1 MQLILG
7 KSFDYLIP
15 YDVPMIRLGSQG
27 DCGHVVPVQALDA
40 QYLVSMGLGTNW
52 SFDEQWLTMVP
63 DGRIHAYDGTI
74 EPSAFTGSLRLA
86 YDKFFQ
92 KSVVHYLENVYKN
105 NIDDVLNR
113 VSGPAFFK
121 IDIEGSEY
129 EIISRVAQE
138 SNTIGMMVEFH
149 ALDIN
154 YIRQKFEHEVRSMDQ
169 FRIVHVHANNFG
181 GVSTDGLPHT
191 LEISFL
197 RKTLCENANQR
208 YQVYLPGLDSPND
221 LNKEDYIL
229 YFDQG
234 V

>member
-1 MQLILG
+1 MQLTLG

-27 DCGHVVPVQALDA
+27 DCGHVVPIQALDA

-52 SFDEQWLTMVP
+52 SFDEQWLKMVP
-63 DGRIHAYDGTI
+63 NGHIHAYDGTI
-74 EPSAFTGSLRLA
+74 DPSTFAGSLRLA
-86 YDKFFQ
+86 YDAFFQ
-92 KSVVHYLENVYKN
+92 KSVVHFIENVYEH
-105 NIDDVLNR
+105 NIDVVLNR
-113 VSGPAFFK
+113 VAGPAFFK

-129 EIISRVAQE
+129 EIISKVAQE
-138 SNTIGMMVEFH
+138 QNIIGMIVEFH
-149 ALDIN
+149 ALDID
-154 YIRQKFEHEVRSMDQ
+154 YMRQKFEHELYSMDQ

-181 GVSTDGLPHT
+181 GISSDGLPHT

-197 RKTLCENANQR
+197 RGNLCEHANKR
-208 YQVYLPGLDSPND
+208 YHAYLPGLDSPND
-221 LNKEDYIL
+221 LNKEDYML